1 MFECGA
7 HNVRKPISTA
17 TKQFTFKEKQEEVK
31 KHQYKFIDLVGDYIS
46 FRVQT
51 DKTLERAQEALVAL
65 GKSIIRE
72 VDEELSLNENLSSNR
87 ETSSIFISQIQHLEV
102 ENFLGVRDLQVLDF
116 DAMPDGVWYIQGS

>member
-17 TKQFTFKEKQEEVK
+17 TKQFTFKEKQEVK

>member
-1 MFECGA
+1 M
-7 HNVRKPISTA
+7 STA
-17 TKQFTFKEKQEEVK
+17 TKQFTFKEKQEVK